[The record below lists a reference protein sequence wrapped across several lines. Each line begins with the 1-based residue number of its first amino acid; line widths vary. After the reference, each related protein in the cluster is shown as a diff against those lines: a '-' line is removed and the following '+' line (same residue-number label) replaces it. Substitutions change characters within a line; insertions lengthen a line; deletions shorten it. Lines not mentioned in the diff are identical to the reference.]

1 MPLMSRKLHQDS
13 GAHHLGPLPH
23 RPSSRALAP
32 GQARGA
38 RRLLGVARGAA
49 RLALGIAAAA
59 LAPLALAACSGG
71 EARAPN
77 PMRALD
83 ERRAIE
89 VIRQAMAHEGAQP
102 ARGREVELT
111 SGKKVRIDVG
121 VQNRSYG
128 VIYVTDEDA
137 QALGAAIPPPNGRD
151 EKLRIVRGGPDGA
164 IRLVLLYQ
172 QNYLYDD
179 LVGES
184 HERTTI
190 TAERELTRD
199 VQDFITY
206 ARTQKFQ

>member
-1 MPLMSRKLHQDS
+1 
-13 GAHHLGPLPH
+13 
-23 RPSSRALAP
+23 ALA
-32 GQARGA
+32 GCG
-38 RRLLGVARGAA
+38 
-49 RLALGIAAAA
+49 
-59 LAPLALAACSGG
+59 GG

-77 PMRALD
+77 PLRALD

-89 VIRQAMAHEGAQP
+89 VIRRAMVQEGARP
-102 ARGREVELT
+102 VLGREVDLV
-111 SGKKVRIDVG
+111 SGGKVRVDVG

-128 VIYVTDEDA
+128 VVYVTEEDA
-137 QALGAAIPPPNGRD
+137 QALGAALPPPNGRD

-164 IRLVLLYQ
+164 VRVVLLYQ

-206 ARTQKFQ
+206 ARTQKFP

>member
-1 MPLMSRKLHQDS
+1 
-13 GAHHLGPLPH
+13 
-23 RPSSRALAP
+23 
-32 GQARGA
+32 
-38 RRLLGVARGAA
+38 
-49 RLALGIAAAA
+49 LGIAAAA
-59 LAPLALAACSGG
+59 LALAGCGGG

-77 PMRALD
+77 PLRALD

-89 VIRQAMAHEGAQP
+89 VIRRAMVQEGAKP
-102 ARGREVELT
+102 VLGREVDLV
-111 SGKKVRIDVG
+111 SGGKVRVDVG

-128 VIYVTDEDA
+128 VVYVTEEDA
-137 QALGAAIPPPNGRD
+137 QALGAALPPPNGRD

-164 IRLVLLYQ
+164 VRVVLLYQ

-206 ARTQKFQ
+206 ARTQKFP

>member
-1 MPLMSRKLHQDS
+1 MPLMSRKLHQGS
-13 GAHHLGPLPH
+13 GARHLGPLQH
-23 RPSSRALAP
+23 RPSAPELAP
-32 GQARGA
+32 GQARDA
-38 RRLLGVARGAA
+38 RRLLGGARWAA

-59 LAPLALAACSGG
+59 LALAACSGG

-89 VIRQAMAHEGAQP
+89 VIRRAMAHEGAQP

-111 SGKKVRIDVG
+111 SGKKVRVDVG
-121 VQNRSYG
+121 VQSRSYG
-128 VIYVTDEDA
+128 VVYVTEEDA

-151 EKLRIVRGGPDGA
+151 EKLRIVRGGADGA

>member
-1 MPLMSRKLHQDS
+1 MWRKLLRGS
-13 GAHHLGPLPH
+13 GPRLRGPLQH
-23 RPSSRALAP
+23 RPSEDAPGRAQDARRPVARAREAARRAL
-32 GQARGA
+32 
-38 RRLLGVARGAA
+38 GV
-49 RLALGIAAAA
+49 AAAA
-59 LAPLALAACSGG
+59 LALAGCSGG

-77 PMRALD
+77 PTRALD

-89 VIRQAMAHEGAQP
+89 VIRRAMAQEGAQP
-102 ARGREVELT
+102 VPGRVVDLV
-111 SGKKVRIDVG
+111 SGRKVRIDVG

-128 VIYVTDEDA
+128 VVYVTEEDA
-137 QALGAAIPPPNGRD
+137 QALGAAIPPPNGQD
-151 EKLRIVRGGPDGA
+151 ERLRIVRGGADGS

-172 QNYLYDD
+172 NNYRYDD

-190 TAERELTRD
+190 SAERQLTRD